1 MEFLITDSNTKA
13 EINIIEPTEGFNITK
28 AFFGYHGILPL
39 LTARKVD
46 AVYPV
51 SHVEFIELNDIA
63 AVENSTMQRIHDSEN
78 CDDFDTLL
86 SSYTLIVA
94 DYDTKVLAGNQDQEG
109 SDLLIKTVGVNKVA
123 QAKYHL
129 INSLIDGE
137 VIVKSPVN
145 KKFWPLVNTSHT
157 FKLIKA
163 EDASDIGCGS
173 QCWQVEASI
182 DFVLDMPHHKNNR
195 DFSSNISVIVACD
208 EGSLFSYNAHYDHT
222 ISLSSSQAA
231 TAENILLNAV
241 YSEMVLMAANNSM
254 LC

>member
-13 EINIIEPTEGFNITK
+13 EINIIEPIEGSNITK
-28 AFFGYHGILPL
+28 AFFAYHGILAL
-39 LTARKVD
+39 IEANKKDGL
-46 AVYPV
+46 Y
-51 SHVEFIELNDIA
+51 HVTNNEFIELNDIA
-63 AVENSTMQRIHDSEN
+63 VVESSTMQKIQNSEN
-78 CDDFDTLL
+78 CDDFNTLL
-86 SSYTLIVA
+86 SSYSLIVA
-94 DYDTKVLAGNQDQEG
+94 DYENKVINSVLGQDG
-109 SDLLIKTVGVNKVA
+109 SDLLIKAVGVNKIA
-123 QAKYHL
+123 QAKYYL
-129 INSLIDGE
+129 IDSLVDGE

-182 DFVLDMPHHKNNR
+182 DFVLDMPSHKNNQS
-195 DFSSNISVIVACD
+195 FSSNISVIVACD
-208 EGSLFSYNAHYDHT
+208 EGSLFSYNAHYDHS